1 MSQPYNR
8 ISETVLFSALL
19 AVAIGW
25 MAVST
30 AAADH
35 RVAHAPVAPV
45 VASAGANHS

>member
-8 ISETVLFSALL
+8 ISENVLFTALL

-25 MAVST
+25 VAAST
-30 AAADH
+30 AADH
-35 RVAHAPVAPV
+35 RVAHTPVVPA